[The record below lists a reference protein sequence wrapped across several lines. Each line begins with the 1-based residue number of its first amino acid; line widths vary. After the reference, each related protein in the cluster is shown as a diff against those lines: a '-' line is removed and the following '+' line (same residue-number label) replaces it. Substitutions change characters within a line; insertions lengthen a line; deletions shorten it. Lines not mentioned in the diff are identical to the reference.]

1 MKKIFYCLLVLLIFI
16 SSASCSTCKL
26 YAESFSQTTI
36 YDQDG
41 TYITTKQGV
50 EIGDNFITAKGLY
63 EIVEFSETDGSAKAL
78 KIEEIDL
85 PEVIKNNVSNIST
98 NAQNKTIGL
107 YSTHNDESYING
119 DGVDSL
125 YGQGGVIDVANK
137 LKEELEKLGTPVVF
151 DDTLHLPHDTSAYSR
166 SKETAQ
172 ELLNSNATAIFDIHR
187 DAGSRNS
194 YIKNVNGKEVCQVRM
209 VVGKANPNYEKNLE
223 FALYLFDVAKTIS
236 PNLFLDIYMAK
247 GHYNQELSSKA
258 ILFEFG
264 TEQVEKDLVLSSTK
278 ELAKVINTTLFK
290 TSVEEDGTLSIGS
303 LDKSNSINV
312 MLASPVKQSTNETNS
327 MIIFTL
333 VSLASIVCYVVYL
346 SRSKIY
352 HSL

>member
-1 MKKIFYCLLVLLIFI
+1 MKKMFYCLLVLLILV
-16 SSASCSTCKL
+16 CSINLTTQKL
-26 YAESFSQTTI
+26 YAESLESTTI

-41 TYITTKQGV
+41 TYISTKNGV
-50 EIGDNFITAKGLY
+50 EIGDNFITSNGIY
-63 EIVEFSETDGSAKAL
+63 EIVEFSPIDGSAKAV

-85 PEVIKNNVSNIST
+85 PDVTKSNVTSIST
-98 NAQNKTIGL
+98 TAQNKTIGL

-119 DGVDSL
+119 DGVDSV
-125 YGQGGVIDVANK
+125 YGQGGVVDVANR
-137 LKEELEKLGTPVVF
+137 LKEELESLGTPVIL

-172 ELLNSNATAIFDIHR
+172 ELLESNATAIFDIHR
-187 DAGSRNS
+187 DAGSRSS
-194 YIKNVNGKEVCQVRM
+194 YIKKVNGKEISQVRM

-223 FALYLFDVAKTIS
+223 FALYLYDVAKTIS

-247 GHYNQELSSKA
+247 GHYNQELSNKA

-290 TSVEEDGTLSIGS
+290 TSVEDNGTLSIGS

-312 MLASPVKQSTNETNS
+312 MLANPVNQSTNETNY
-327 MIIFTL
+327 MLIFGL

-346 SRSKIY
+346 SRLKIY